1 VDDHRTVEGTIADGQ
16 LLDPH
21 GMDPQTVLRFV
32 KCVGGWPGRV
42 LVVACEPE
50 VVGDVGF
57 GLSNAVER
65 SVGRAVELVLE
76 TIDGLRDA

>member
-1 VDDHRTVEGTIADGQ
+1 VEGTIEDGQ

-21 GMDPQTVLRFV
+21 GI
-32 KCVGGWPGRV
+32 
-42 LVVACEPE
+42 VVACEPE